1 MGKTGGRLRNRGKV
15 KSSVLDLLLLN
26 SLLPIEFEMWRRKLS
41 ETEVQRKSLI
51 LGCKFE
57 VKRV

>member
-1 MGKTGGRLRNRGKV
+1 M

-26 SLLPIEFEMWRRKLS
+26 SLLPFEFEMWRRKLS

-57 VKRV
+57 VMCV